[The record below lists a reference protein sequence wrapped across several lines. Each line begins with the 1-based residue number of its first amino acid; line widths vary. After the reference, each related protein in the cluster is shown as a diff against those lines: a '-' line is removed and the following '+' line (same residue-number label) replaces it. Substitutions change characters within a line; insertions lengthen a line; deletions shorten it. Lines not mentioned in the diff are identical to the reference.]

1 MEIPIAGVRRY
12 PFGHFALPCWGS
24 PVKEN
29 YVGKYNLTNS
39 LVDVL
44 DLPQSAHVAHLPQ
57 LRVHLDDRWGALV
70 EYWYAVLNGLGVVI
84 LAPGSQGSVSEP
96 LEEHLLRNIKVHDEI
111 NFSESRLKMQGLF
124 YTSRKSIDKKTLS
137 IQYEVYLWLPGSDG
151 LQ

>member
-1 MEIPIAGVRRY
+1 MEIPIAGVCWDL
-12 PFGHFALPCWGS
+12 FGHFALPCWGS

-44 DLPQSAHVAHLPQ
+44 DFTQSAHVAHFPQ
-57 LRVHLDDRWGALV
+57 LRVHLNDRWGALV
-70 EYWYAVLNGLGVVI
+70 EYWYPVLNGLGVVI
-84 LAPGSQGSVSEP
+84 LAPRSQCSMSEP
-96 LEEHLLRNIKVHDEI
+96 LEEHLLRNIKVDDEI
-111 NFSESRLKMQGLF
+111 DFSESGLKMKGLI

-137 IQYEVYLWLPGSDG
+137 LHQKVYLWLPGSDG